1 MPGGALIRTAPRR
14 ITAAVAWL
22 AAAGDMAGR
31 ARIRRTPRLA
41 IAWLAVAIACLAAA
55 GRAAASPAQDLERA
69 RQAFRE
75 HDYDSAR
82 KLATFLL
89 YPDEKLALP
98 ADLVEAHVI
107 LGASDFETGHRAEA
121 KLEFEK
127 ALQIQPDK
135 ALTDLL
141 FSEGAIRLFDETK
154 ADIAARAERDARLR
168 EIADERERIRKYKE
182 SLVVVERRSFGVNFV
197 PFGAGQFQNKQP
209 VRGVL
214 FAAGQGVTGGIS
226 VGIFLYLAG
235 KYGFNA
241 TVPVA
246 DVPGARQLQQIEIGT
261 GIAFYALYVWGVVD
275 ALRNYKPRVQ
285 IEGDDSLLPPLPP
298 GQTPETK
305 KRPART
311 SLLDRLHVAP
321 MLAPDGAGIGLT
333 WEND

>member
-1 MPGGALIRTAPRR
+1 MSGRALTRPGS
-14 ITAAVAWL
+14 ITAGAGIRWVVAAVI
-22 AAAGDMAGR
+22 AAAALAGE
-31 ARIRRTPRLA
+31 
-41 IAWLAVAIACLAAA
+41 A
-55 GRAAASPAQDLERA
+55 GASPAQDLERV
-69 RQAFRE
+69 RQSFRE
-75 HDYDSAR
+75 HDYDEAR

-154 ADIAARAERDARLR
+154 ADIEARAERDAQLR
-168 EIADERERIRKYKE
+168 KLADERERIRRYRD
-182 SLVVVERRSFGVNFV
+182 SLVFVERRSFGVNFV

-209 VRGVL
+209 TRGVL
-214 FAAGQGVTGGIS
+214 FAAGEGLTGGIS

-241 TVPVA
+241 AVPLRDA
-246 DVPGARQLQQIEIGT
+246 PGVRTLEQVEIGT
-261 GIAFYALYVWGVVD
+261 GVAFFAIYAWGVVD
-275 ALRNYKPRVQ
+275 ALLHYKPRVQ
-285 IEGDDSLLPPLPP
+285 IEGDDSLLPPLPDAP
-298 GQTPETK
+298 PEAK
-305 KRPART
+305 KPRPART
-311 SLLDRLHVAP
+311 SILDRLHVAP
-321 MLAPDGAGIGLT
+321 MLAPSGAGIGLL